1 MWCKVNYADNVL
13 LYAQSK
19 KYKGHEFPQGNTSER
34 GGWDNTQNKE
44 EKEEEK
50 NKLEIVSS
58 GRFCLEETGD

>member
-19 KYKGHEFPQGNTSER
+19 KYKGLEFPQGNTSER
-34 GGWDNTQNKE
+34 GGWNNTQNKE

-58 GRFCLEETGD
+58 ARFCLEEIE